1 MSLTAFFNGKRKTE
15 NEKLLYCISFSTFR
29 FPLSTFMNLSYGELL
44 KGNRNFRNL
53 LWGQFVS
60 EMGNW
65 FNFIAGLGLVRVV
78 SEASP
83 VAAGILFACRILPF
97 AVFSPI
103 AGTFVDR
110 FSRRQ
115 VMIWSDLSR
124 VFVALA
130 FLLVSGADDLWIA
143 YVAMASLSAFGA
155 FFEGAKN
162 AATPN
167 LTGKDGLLAGTAL
180 MFSTRFLLMAVGSAL
195 GGFAA
200 YYFGYKVA
208 FLINAASFAISAFSV
223 WLIPEEATREQV
235 GTAYGSGRLNAD
247 NSDVLNESEITD
259 FDLKPSAT
267 ADGSDIFPTAP
278 LTAAGGFTTTNNLET
293 PKRASFFTEL
303 KEGFHYTTKNHFA
316 LTILLMNI
324 IWATGGG
331 AINVIFE
338 RMGGVYFAER
348 QNWNPDLAV
357 ALLWTAGGLGLFV
370 GMFVAHRTEEIL
382 EKRKWH
388 SPFIGWSLILHGVLF
403 AIGGYMPML
412 WLFLIFVFV
421 SRAIVGVEYA
431 VQETLFQRSLPDYIR
446 GRISTLDRGAE
457 MLIFGLSSYFSS
469 ELMLYIS
476 PQMLTVISGILSA
489 LAGVVWFLRNRND
502 KNKSFR

>member
-1 MSLTAFFNGKRKTE
+1 
-15 NEKLLYCISFSTFR
+15 
-29 FPLSTFMNLSYGELL
+29 MNLTYAQLL

-65 FNFIAGLGLVRVV
+65 FNFIAGLGLVRLV
-78 SEASP
+78 SDASP

-110 FSRRQ
+110 FSRRN

-130 FLLVSGADDLWIA
+130 FLLVNDAENLWIA

-155 FFEGAKN
+155 FFEAGKN
-162 AATPN
+162 ASTPN
-167 LTGKDGLLAGTAL
+167 LTGREGLLAGTAL
-180 MFSTRFLLMAVGSAL
+180 MFSTRFLLMALGSAL

-200 YYFGYKVA
+200 FYFGYKIA
-208 FLINAASFAISAFSV
+208 FIINAASFAISAFSV
-223 WLIPEEATREQV
+223 WLIPEEATREKRD
-235 GTAYGSGRLNAD
+235 GEMGRKGD
-247 NSDVLNESEITD
+247 GEILGITV
-259 FDLKPSAT
+259 PV
-267 ADGSDIFPTAP
+267 
-278 LTAAGGFTTTNNLET
+278 TAAGGFTKMENLET
-293 PKRASFFTEL
+293 PKRHSFFDEL
-303 KEGFHYTTKNHFA
+303 KEGLHYTTKNRFA

-338 RMGGVYFAER
+338 RMGGVYFAAR

-357 ALLWTAGGLGLFV
+357 ALLWTAGGLGLFF
-370 GMFVAHRTEEIL
+370 GMLIAHRTEAIL
-382 EKRKWH
+382 ERRKWH
-388 SPFIGWSLILHGVLF
+388 SPFIVWTLILHGVLF
-403 AIGGYMPML
+403 AIGGYMPYL

-421 SRAIVGVEYA
+421 SRLLIGVEYA

-457 MLIFGLSSYFSS
+457 MLIFGMSSYFSS

-476 PQMLTVISGILSA
+476 PQLLTVFSGILSA
-489 LAGVVWFLRNRND
+489 FAGVVWFLRSR
-502 KNKSFR
+502 KQ